1 MENDRVIEICSVD
14 RRRTCDSFY
23 IKRNKALLKE
33 LLRTR
38 EELLKEKNKL
48 ILINDFILQNKWS
61 EELKKEILGVLEN
74 EKI

>member
-1 MENDRVIEICSVD
+1 MENDKIIEICDVEK
-14 RRRTCDSFY
+14 RRICDSFY

-33 LLRTR
+33 LLKTR

-48 ILINDFILQNKWS
+48 ILINDYILQNKWS
-61 EELKKEILGVLEN
+61 EELKREILGVLEN

>member
-1 MENDRVIEICSVD
+1 MENEKIIEICDVD
-14 RRRTCDSFY
+14 KRRTCDSFY

-48 ILINDFILQNKWS
+48 ILINDYILQNKWS
-61 EELKKEILGVLEN
+61 EELKREILGVI
-74 EKI
+74 EK